1 MMRVRRTIEAASA
14 LVLVAAASTAHAAL
28 PPYYQR
34 ALEFETILK
43 NAEVARALAGKGPID
58 SLSRIGEDAY
68 EIEAGSCTL
77 GVMVVTDTDAPT
89 VPGPRRIKLEVGA
102 PKCR

>member
-1 MMRVRRTIEAASA
+1 MTLVRNT
-14 LVLVAAASTAHAAL
+14 AAAVLAVLAATAAEAAL

-43 NAEVARALAGKGPID
+43 NAEVARALSGKGPID
-58 SLSRIGEDAY
+58 SLSRIGEDSY

-77 GVMVVTDTDAPT
+77 AIKVVTDPDAEQR
-89 VPGPRRIKLEVGA
+89 PGPRRITLEVGA
-102 PKCR
+102 PECR